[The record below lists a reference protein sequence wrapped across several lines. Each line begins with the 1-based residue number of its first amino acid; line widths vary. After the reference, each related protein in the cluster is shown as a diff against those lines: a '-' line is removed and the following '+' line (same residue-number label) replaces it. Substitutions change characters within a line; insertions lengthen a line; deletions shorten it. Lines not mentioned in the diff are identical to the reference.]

1 MDFKNPL
8 AETAV
13 LNAGLV
19 ALMAYQGN
27 DATPAEIART
37 SFRNNF
43 KPTTV
48 QSDMNL
54 DDYLLRWQ
62 HATPY
67 EFPDATF
74 YMVMPIFV
82 ARQMVRHRT
91 ASINE
96 ESLRYVEPRA
106 EFWIPSVEECK
117 AAAQNKKQGSD
128 VNLIDDPQGFIDLVR
143 LNGEEAH
150 HSYQVATKNLGVA
163 NELAR
168 AMLPVGQYTAWYW
181 KASLRN
187 IFGLLDLRAQNIYE
201 DNHAQYQIQVY
212 ANAMLEQ
219 LRVPFPMLVQFFE
232 NHVLNSITF
241 SYDEVC
247 AMRHVLASLNYNNQ
261 HDTVAMYRGA
271 AMANG
276 LRETRIEE
284 FLHKMGL
291 D

>member
-8 AETAV
+8 AETRV
-13 LNAGLV
+13 LNAGMV
-19 ALMAYQGN
+19 ALMAVQGN
-27 DATPAEIART
+27 DATPSDIART

-43 KPTTV
+43 KESTPKKDADL
-48 QSDMNL
+48 S
-54 DDYLLRWQ
+54 DYLLRWQ

-91 ASINE
+91 AVINE
-96 ESLRYVEPRA
+96 ESLRYVEPRPD
-106 EFWIPSVEECK
+106 FWIPETHECK
-117 AAAQNKKQGSD
+117 AQSASKKQGSSD
-128 VNLIDDPQGFIDLVR
+128 ELVPDPVHVQNMIR
-143 LNGEEAH
+143 RQGEEAH
-150 HSYQVATKNLGVA
+150 HYYSCLQDLGLA
-163 NELAR
+163 NELCR
-168 AMLPVGQYTAWYW
+168 SVLPVGQYTAWYW

-187 IFGLLDLRAQNIYE
+187 VMGLLDLRAQNIYE

-219 LRVPFPMLVQFFE
+219 LRQYFPLLIGFFE

-247 AMRHVLASLNYNNQ
+247 LMRELLDSLQ
-261 HDTVAMYRGA
+261 DRKELRVKVQVMAHDARLSDSRTKELV
-271 AMANG
+271 
-276 LRETRIEE
+276 
-284 FLHKMGL
+284 HKMGL
-291 D
+291 DPA